1 LSTISIEL
9 ETGEIMKKIF
19 VLVLIVLSASILFAS
34 NKIVLKDL
42 SYPTTITAHQDRL
55 YFGDNT
61 NVFIY
66 SLKDF
71 KLLKK
76 FGGTG
81 SGPGKFTKASRP
93 WRAALYIYPV
103 EDHLMIIH
111 DDRFSLYTKDGEFIK
126 ETKKKLIG
134 LAPIGKKFIGLEYSF
149 KNDFTYEDFYITN
162 NDFQKEKLIYRYKS
176 PLQKGQ
182 LNNILLMIFPGGYFC
197 NKQVTKDAYYLPTHD
212 GTIHVFD
219 IKGNERFTITPDY
232 PKIIFTD
239 ALKKKFLDFFK
250 NDFRYGRLYELV
262 TEKSKWFQFPE
273 HLPLRKADRIS
284 DGKYYII
291 TSSKKDGKYETLVYD
306 LKGKFLNKT
315 LLPLKDKDLIDLY
328 PFTIYK
334 GKIYQVIKNKDK
346 SWELIISA
354 IN

>member
-1 LSTISIEL
+1 
-9 ETGEIMKKIF
+9 MKKIF
-19 VLVLIVLSASILFAS
+19 VLVLMFFSVSIVFAS
-34 NKIVLKDL
+34 NKIVLDNHL
-42 SYPTTITAHQDRL
+42 YPTSITAHQDRL
-55 YFGDNT
+55 YIADNT
-61 NVFIY
+61 TVFIY

-81 SGPGKFTKASRP
+81 SGPGKFSKASRP
-93 WRAALYIYPV
+93 WRTSLHIYPTEELLV
-103 EDHLMIIH
+103 INH
-111 DDRFSLYTKDGEFIK
+111 RGRTSLFTKDGDFIK
-126 ETKKKLIG
+126 ESKSNLGG
-134 LAPIGKKFIGLEYSF
+134 LVPIGKKYIGFDHSF
-149 KNDFTYEDFYITN
+149 KNDDTYYDFNIISS
-162 NDFQKEKLIYRYKS
+162 DFQKEKTFYQYKS
-176 PLQKGQ
+176 RLQRGQ
-182 LNNILLMIFPGGYFC
+182 KNDILLMVETSAFLY
-197 NKQVTKDAYYLPTHD
+197 NKEVTKELFYFPTHD
-212 GTIHVFD
+212 GPIHVFD
-219 IKGNERFTITPDY
+219 NEGKKRFTITPEY
-232 PKIIFTD
+232 PKVIFSD
-239 ALKKKFLDFFK
+239 VLKQKFLDFFK

-334 GKIYQVIKNKDK
+334 GKIYQVIKNKNK
-346 SWELIISA
+346 EWELIVNNID
-354 IN
+354 